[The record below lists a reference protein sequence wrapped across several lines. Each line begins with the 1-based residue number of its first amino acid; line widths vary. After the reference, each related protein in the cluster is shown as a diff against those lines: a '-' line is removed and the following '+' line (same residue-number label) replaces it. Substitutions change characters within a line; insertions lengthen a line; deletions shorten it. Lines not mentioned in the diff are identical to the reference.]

1 MVLGSMSVRS
11 APELE
16 VDLSFIGEGA
26 YEIEYFTDGI
36 NAARAARDYKKVVA
50 PLPTNRKITLK
61 KAPGGGFA
69 ARIYPTE

>member
-1 MVLGSMSVRS
+1 MTDWTAR
-11 APELE
+11 ELE

-36 NAARAARDYKKVVA
+36 NADRAARDYKKVVA
-50 PLPTNRKITLK
+50 PLPSNRKITLK
-61 KAPGGGFA
+61 MAPGGGFA